1 MDPLQLRCPPGD
13 GFSSSRI
20 RSVFAHYDSGGCW
33 YAGCG
38 RPDRAAGVPS
48 RQEAIM
54 SVVPTVQEFLR
65 RANVPYTVF
74 PHARAYTAQEEA
86 AVTHVPGR
94 AWAKA
99 VICFVDGEPI
109 QAVVPADL
117 VVDLDRLAIVAG
129 ATSIRLAEEDELRWL
144 YPDCERGAMP
154 PLGPLYRQT
163 VYADEALADDD
174 EIVFNAGTHGDA
186 IRMRYDDFAAIAHP
200 IVGRF
205 ARRPAFL

>member
-1 MDPLQLRCPPGD
+1 
-13 GFSSSRI
+13 
-20 RSVFAHYDSGGCW
+20 
-33 YAGCG
+33 
-38 RPDRAAGVPS
+38 
-48 RQEAIM
+48 M

-86 AVTHVPGR
+86 AVTHEPGR
-94 AWAKA
+94 SWAKA

-117 VVDLDRLAIVAG
+117 VVNLDRLAIVAG
-129 ATSIRLAEEDELRWL
+129 ATSIRLADEEELRWL

-154 PLGPLYRQT
+154 PLGPLYRQM

-186 IRMRYDDFAAIAHP
+186 IRMRYQDFAAIAHP

-205 ARRPAFL
+205 ARRPAWS

>member
-1 MDPLQLRCPPGD
+1 
-13 GFSSSRI
+13 
-20 RSVFAHYDSGGCW
+20 
-33 YAGCG
+33 
-38 RPDRAAGVPS
+38 
-48 RQEAIM
+48 M
-54 SVVPTVQEFLR
+54 SVVPAVQEFLR
-65 RANVPYTVF
+65 RARVPYSVF
-74 PHARAYTAQEEA
+74 PHTRAYTAQEEA

-94 AWAKA
+94 QWAKA

-117 VVDLDRLAIVAG
+117 VVDLDRLAVVAL

-174 EIVFNAGTHGDA
+174 EIVFNAGTHEDA
-186 IRMRYDDFAAIAHP
+186 IRMRYEDFATIAHP

-205 ARRPAFL
+205 ARRPEFSYGGM